1 MVDFVNNKLS
11 ATFNAS
17 MQDMMSAVIGM
28 DSEIKPM
35 SLVMNNY
42 PMQNFDIRFEE
53 DLSKVRKM
61 LAR

>member
-1 MVDFVNNKLS
+1 VNNKVS

-17 MQDMMSAVIGM
+17 MQDMMSAVMGM

-42 PMQNFDIRFEE
+42 PMQNFDILFEE

-61 LAR
+61 LAG